1 MIHISEHHLNILSRT
16 HSRGAQRME
25 ATDNVSGADH
35 LSDLRR
41 IDKVHRQQV
50 PVAAPQDD

>member
-1 MIHISEHHLNILSRT
+1 
-16 HSRGAQRME
+16 ME